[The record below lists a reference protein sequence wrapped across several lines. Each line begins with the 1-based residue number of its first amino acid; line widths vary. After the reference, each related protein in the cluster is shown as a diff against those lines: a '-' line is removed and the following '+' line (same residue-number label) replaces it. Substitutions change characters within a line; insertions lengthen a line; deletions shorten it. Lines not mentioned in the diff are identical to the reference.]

1 VALGDARLRPVLR
14 EHLISICD
22 ACSPDCPNSPVTTSG
37 PGKLAAT
44 MGWLSTRLA
53 QETSVYTDD
62 VWVADSSPVE
72 CACTNAEE
80 VLIESSIAHYQTT

>member
-1 VALGDARLRPVLR
+1 
-14 EHLISICD
+14 
-22 ACSPDCPNSPVTTSG
+22 
-37 PGKLAAT
+37 
-44 MGWLSTRLA
+44 MGWLITRLA

-80 VLIESSIAHYQTT
+80 VLIQIQYRPLLFP

>member
-1 VALGDARLRPVLR
+1 
-14 EHLISICD
+14 
-22 ACSPDCPNSPVTTSG
+22 
-37 PGKLAAT
+37 
-44 MGWLSTRLA
+44 MGWLITRLA

>member
-1 VALGDARLRPVLR
+1 
-14 EHLISICD
+14 
-22 ACSPDCPNSPVTTSG
+22 
-37 PGKLAAT
+37 
-44 MGWLSTRLA
+44 MGWLITRLA

-80 VLIESSIAHYQTT
+80 VLILILKEIGGLRTSLDTLPMSGGQRAMSSRLIRSAPDGNGADERRLPWQAM

>member
-1 VALGDARLRPVLR
+1 
-14 EHLISICD
+14 
-22 ACSPDCPNSPVTTSG
+22 
-37 PGKLAAT
+37 
-44 MGWLSTRLA
+44 MGWLITRLA

-80 VLIESSIAHYQTT
+80 VLIQIQYRPPALSLVTCSFLTLGR